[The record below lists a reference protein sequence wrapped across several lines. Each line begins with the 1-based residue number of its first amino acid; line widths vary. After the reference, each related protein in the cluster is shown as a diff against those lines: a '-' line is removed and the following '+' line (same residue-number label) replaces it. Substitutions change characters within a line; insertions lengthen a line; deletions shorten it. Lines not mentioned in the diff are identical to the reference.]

1 MKTDKKSSRKN
12 VVIII
17 SAAVLV
23 IAAAAI
29 IMAVCGVFNPPAPK
43 EEAKGVVGVITDDWD
58 PNATEDP
65 SAAKK
70 SGTRIPGYSSAE
82 MSAGDTSLTLS
93 IGNPKE
99 NKVGMFAELQLE
111 DGSVL
116 YESPLLSPGQG
127 LTEVPLNKTLDK
139 GVYNAKVGFDG
150 YNGIV
155 TRRWP
160 QGQPNVL
167 IARACESGSSAMLKQ
182 PFARKAINGQKKRAQ
197 EAMGKAVN
205 EEIDKITGGT

>member
-1 MKTDKKSSRKN
+1 
-12 VVIII
+12 
-17 SAAVLV
+17 
-23 IAAAAI
+23 
-29 IMAVCGVFNPPAPK
+29 MAK
-43 EEAKGVVGVITDDWD
+43 
-58 PNATEDP
+58 
-65 SAAKK
+65 
-70 SGTRIPGYSSAE
+70 
-82 MSAGDTSLTLS
+82 LTS
-93 IGNPKE
+93 IGFDVISDQCAKLSGNTEKLC
-99 NKVGMFAELQLE
+99 KAACYAGAEVMADAFRREIGALRTVSDKMQLANYRKRE
-111 DGSVL
+111 AGYLSDTQQAGL
-116 YESPLLSPGQG
+116 LESLGITPISSQ
-127 LTEVPLNKTLDK
+127 N

-160 QGQPNVL
+160 KGQPNVL